1 MIELGNNEFKTL
13 LTIEKLGGKASMQ
26 QMVEA
31 SSLPRAAM
39 IRAALTLKDQKLVNI
54 FERKQTIIEL
64 NDEGKF
70 HAENCLP
77 ERRLVNALKK
87 LGGNATIEKTVEKA
101 KLSRK
106 LVPIA
111 LGWLRRKK
119 WATINTK
126 KNELKLTKPEKEGAD
141 ERLLQLLNREGQ
153 VIVEDLDSELQ
164 SAFKTMKR
172 RKLLQIH
179 EKTNRIMEITSHGW
193 KAIERGI
200 KVTKKVTQLTPT
212 LIISGKWREAELAQ
226 FDVTKPGPIIYPAK
240 IHPVQQTIQRVKE
253 IFTEIG
259 FQEIRGPIVETAF
272 WNFDA
277 LFQPQDHPAR
287 EMHDTFYLEY
297 PKTGKLPKEVLVKK
311 VAETHENGWKTGSK
325 GWQYSWSRAEAKK
338 LILRTHTTATTIR
351 HLARNKE
358 PPVKVFS
365 VDRVYRN
372 EKMDYQNISEFHQ
385 VEGIIMDKELTLRDL
400 IGTLK
405 EFYLRLGFEKVRFW
419 PSYFPYT
426 EPSAQSMVYIP
437 EMEEW
442 VELGGMGIFRPEV
455 LAPLGIKHPVL
466 AWGLGLERLI
476 MLKLGVNDMRFLYEN
491 DLGWIRRT
499 PTCQ

>member
-1 MIELGNNEFKTL
+1 MVELRKNESKTL
-13 LTIEKLGGKASMQ
+13 LTIEKLGGKASVQ
-26 QMVEA
+26 QISEEGNLSKSAIM
-31 SSLPRAAM
+31 
-39 IRAALTLKDQKLVNI
+39 RAALTLKDQELI
-54 FERKQTIIEL
+54 EILERKQTTIEL
-64 NDEGKF
+64 NDEGRF
-70 HAENCLP
+70 YAENGLP
-77 ERRLVNALKK
+77 ERRLINALKNLDGK
-87 LGGNATIEKTVEKA
+87 APIKKTVKKA
-101 KLSRK
+101 GLQKQS
-106 LVPIA
+106 VPIA

-126 KNELKLTKPEKEGAD
+126 TDELKLTKPEKEFAD
-141 ERLLQLLNREGQ
+141 EQLLELLNKKGK
-153 VIVEDLDSELQ
+153 VLVEDLDTELQ
-164 SAFKTMKR
+164 SEFKVLKR
-172 RKLLQIH
+172 RKLLKTH
-179 EKTNRIMEITSHGW
+179 EETRRTIEITKNGW
-193 KAIERGI
+193 KTIEQGI
-200 KVTKKVTQLTPT
+200 TVPNKVTQLTPE
-212 LIISGKWREAELAQ
+212 LIISGKWREKEIAR
-226 FDVTKPGPIIYPAK
+226 FDVTKPGPKIYPAK
-240 IHPVQQTIQRVKE
+240 KHPVQQIIQRVKE
-253 IFTEIG
+253 IFVEMG

-297 PKTGKLPKEVLVKK
+297 PKTGELPERNLVKK
-311 VAETHENGWKTGSK
+311 VADTHEDGWKTGST
-325 GWQYSWSRAEAKK
+325 GWQYSWSSEEAKK

-351 HLARNKE
+351 YLAENKE

-385 VEGIIMDKELTLRDL
+385 VEGIIMDREVTLRDL

-405 EFYLRLGFEKVRFW
+405 EFYLRLGFNKIRFW

-437 EMEEW
+437 KIEKW
-442 VELGGMGIFRPEV
+442 VELGGMGMFRPEV
-455 LAPLGIKHPVL
+455 LIPLGIKHPVL

-476 MLKLGVNDMRFLYEN
+476 MLKLNVKDMRFLYEN